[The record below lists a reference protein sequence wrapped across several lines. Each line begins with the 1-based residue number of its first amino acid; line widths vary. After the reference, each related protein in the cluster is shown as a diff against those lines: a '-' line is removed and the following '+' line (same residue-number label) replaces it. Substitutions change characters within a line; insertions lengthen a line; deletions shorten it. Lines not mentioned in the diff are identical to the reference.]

1 MLKRRALKKI
11 FISLSCLI
19 ILFIVYL
26 FPDKKQP
33 INNINYKNKQDNFI
47 YLIDNNKYTSRV
59 STVLTSTK
67 IQDKIKEII
76 NILTIGSNS
85 YIRDGFKKVIPKN
98 TKLLNLE
105 IQNDLVKLNFSKE
118 FYNVD
123 IYNEEKMIESIVYS
137 LTSLDNI
144 KYVSI
149 FVEGKIFN
157 KLPNSNKKINTVL
170 DRNIGINK
178 EYNISNITNTT
189 KTTIYYLSKYND
201 FYYYVPVTKIQNEDS
216 SKIEIIIKELTS
228 SNLLNTNLISYLNSN
243 ICKFIEKPKRN
254 KFKANILTIEEFN
267 HLISLLNS
275 NTELLS
281 YNETDKSLF
290 LNFNEN
296 ILEDINTN
304 NILEEVSYSINLSIK
319 DNYDVNN
326 VVYYVN
332 DKVIS
337 TFNIK

>member
-1 MLKRRALKKI
+1 MLKRKALKKI
-11 FISLSCLI
+11 FISLSCLG
-19 ILFIVYL
+19 ILFIIYL

-33 INNINYKNKQDNFI
+33 INNISTKNKQDNFI

-98 TKLLNLE
+98 TKLLNVE

-123 IYNEEKMIESIVYS
+123 IYNEEKMIEAIVYS

-149 FVEGKIFN
+149 YVEGEIFN

-170 DRNIGINK
+170 DRSIGINK
-178 EYNISNITNTT
+178 EYNINNINGTS

-201 FYYYVPVTKIQNEDS
+201 FYYYVPVTKIQNEDF

-228 SNLLNTNLISYLNSN
+228 SNLLNTNLISY
-243 ICKFIEKPKRN
+243 
-254 KFKANILTIEEFN
+254 
-267 HLISLLNS
+267 LNS

-319 DNYDVNN
+319 DNYDVSN

>member
-1 MLKRRALKKI
+1 MLKRKALKKI
-11 FISLSCLI
+11 FISLSCLG
-19 ILFIVYL
+19 ILFIIYL

-33 INNINYKNKQDNFI
+33 INNISTKNKQDNFI

-98 TKLLNLE
+98 TKLLNVE

-123 IYNEEKMIESIVYS
+123 VYNEEKMIEAIVYS

-149 FVEGKIFN
+149 YVEGEIFN

-170 DRNIGINK
+170 DRSIGINK
-178 EYNISNITNTT
+178 EYNINNINGTS

-201 FYYYVPVTKIQNEDS
+201 FYYYVPVTKIQNEDF

-228 SNLLNTNLISYLNSN
+228 SNLLNTNLISY
-243 ICKFIEKPKRN
+243 
-254 KFKANILTIEEFN
+254 
-267 HLISLLNS
+267 LNS

-332 DKVIS
+332 DKVIG

>member
-1 MLKRRALKKI
+1 MLKRKALKKI
-11 FISLSCLI
+11 FISLSCLG
-19 ILFIVYL
+19 ILFIIYL

-33 INNINYKNKQDNFI
+33 INNISTKNKQDNFI

-98 TKLLNLE
+98 TKLLNVE

-123 IYNEEKMIESIVYS
+123 IYNEEKMIEAIVYS

-149 FVEGKIFN
+149 YVEGEVFN

-170 DRNIGINK
+170 DRGIGINK
-178 EYNISNITNTT
+178 EYNIKNINGTT

-201 FYYYVPVTKIQNEDS
+201 FYYYVPVTKIQNEDF

-228 SNLLNTNLISYLNSN
+228 SNLLNTNLISY
-243 ICKFIEKPKRN
+243 
-254 KFKANILTIEEFN
+254 
-267 HLISLLNS
+267 LNS

-319 DNYDVNN
+319 DNYDVSN